1 MDLPGIV
8 RSASDSVLEPK
19 VVASRVAK
27 LSPNNF
33 LQFLAMHPGAKACG
47 RKRKESRV
55 RGRVCQL
62 ARGIIP
68 SYFQYL
74 GMAVKERRSGGVLTQ
89 RDRVPRQCI
98 TEGGLGGKDR
108 TLGCVMCKGKVSW
121 GERPGY
127 TVA

>member
-8 RSASDSVLEPK
+8 HSASDGVLEPK
-19 VVASRVAK
+19 VAASRVAR

-33 LQFLAMHPGAKACG
+33 LQFLAVHAGAKTCG

-55 RGRVCQL
+55 RGGVCQV

-74 GMAVKERRSGGVLTQ
+74 GTAVKETRSGGILTQ
-89 RDRVPRQCI
+89 RGRVPRQCI

-108 TLGCVMCKGKVSW
+108 ALGCVMCQGKVSW

>member
-8 RSASDSVLEPK
+8 HSASDGGLEPK
-19 VVASRVAK
+19 VVASLVAR

-33 LQFLAMHPGAKACG
+33 LQFLAVHPDAKACG

-55 RGRVCQL
+55 RGVVCQL

-74 GMAVKERRSGGVLTQ
+74 GMAVKETRSGGILTQ

-98 TEGGLGGKDR
+98 TDRGGQDS
-108 TLGCVMCKGKVSW
+108 TPDSN
-121 GERPGY
+121 P
-127 TVA
+127 A